1 MNHFDWL
8 VKKVMWLTTSNQSAL
23 LQHSVAMLIFAYD
36 IVFWWWNLQNIDVET
51 IAQIRNSWNGWSWC
65 RYSWTRQEDKAL
77 PFGGIGKTV
86 FFILNDI
93 LIWSSKIGS
102 AWRRQK
108 GEESHSVRAS
118 TKFKHFWGG
127 TNTERKSV
135 REKER
140 CNGLPP
146 PIDQATIESF
156 SIVFS
161 DDFVAEKSHHHRRRH
176 RQRRRRQS
184 IQTFLG
190 PL

>member
-86 FFILNDI
+86 FLSWMIFSFGAQKLVRRDGDKRGRNPIPFGLQQ
-93 LIWSSKIGS
+93 SSNIFGV
-102 AWRRQK
+102 AQIQRERVW
-108 GEESHSVRAS
+108 V
-118 TKFKHFWGG
+118 W
-127 TNTERKSV
+127 ERKRGVMDSL
-135 REKER
+135 
-140 CNGLPP
+140 LPVIKP
-146 PIDQATIESF
+146 QLNHFQSFFLTTLLPKRVIIIDVDIGN
-156 SIVFS
+156 
-161 DDFVAEKSHHHRRRH
+161 DDDVNRFKR
-176 RQRRRRQS
+176 
-184 IQTFLG
+184 F
-190 PL
+190 